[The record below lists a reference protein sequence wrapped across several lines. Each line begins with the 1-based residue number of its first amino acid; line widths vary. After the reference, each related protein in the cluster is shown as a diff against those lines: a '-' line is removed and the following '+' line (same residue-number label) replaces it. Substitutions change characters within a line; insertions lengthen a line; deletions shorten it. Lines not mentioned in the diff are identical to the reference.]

1 MSRNDDDYD
10 SFNDYVKVTM
20 PHFFNDQFKM
30 KTKVPIPTSE
40 SVKSYRE
47 IGLKERSKSNFYF
60 NS

>member
-20 PHFFNDQFKM
+20 PNFFNDQL

-40 SVKSYRE
+40 SIKAYRE
-47 IGLKERSKSNFYF
+47 IGIKERSKCNFYL
-60 NS
+60 NG